1 MGSTATRVWLL
12 RLGAYWFG
20 LAILWGALTTV
31 VIPTLVGARVPPEI
45 KGSAVAL
52 VAAVQALVAIAVQPL
67 SGALSDRFT
76 TRWGRRR
83 PWMVGGVTLQVIA
96 VVALAVVP
104 GYWPIVLLMIGVEL
118 ASNLAQGPY
127 QALLPDL
134 VPAGRRGPASGVLGG
149 AQLGGQILGAAL
161 AGVAVATGA
170 TQLAV
175 IVAAAT
181 VGLGMIVTV
190 RGIREPR
197 SEEREPAPLTLR
209 AWGTAARQA
218 MGGVWGRDLLARR
231 DFIWLLASRLAVLM
245 AAGTLQPFILFYL
258 SDSIGL
264 GRDAGPA
271 VAPVAAI
278 VAFSALLAAIPGG
291 AATAR
296 WGRVRV
302 VSISCGIGAL
312 GATLFA
318 VAPSYLALFPIAI
331 PFGVALGSFLSA
343 DWALMVDVV
352 PSQQAGRYLGLSNTV
367 TAGAAL
373 LGVAFAGPLAD
384 LVNGLRP
391 GLGYRA
397 IFVLAAV
404 EFGVGAWA
412 VTHVPEPGATGVLP
426 GEVAHE
432 G

>member
-1 MGSTATRVWLL
+1 MGSIGTRTWLL
-12 RLGAYWFG
+12 KLGAYWLG

-83 PWMVGGVTLQVIA
+83 PWMVGGVALQVVA
-96 VVALAVVP
+96 VAALAVVP
-104 GYWPIVLLMIGVEL
+104 GYWPILLLMIGVEL
-118 ASNLAQGPY
+118 ASNVAQGPY

-161 AGVAVATGA
+161 AGGAVAAGA
-170 TQLAV
+170 TQLA
-175 IVAAAT
+175 IVLAAAT
-181 VGLGMIVTV
+181 VGLGMIITV
-190 RGIREPR
+190 RGIREPP
-197 SEEREPAPLTLR
+197 SNDREPAPLTAR
-209 AWGTAARQA
+209 AWGAAARQA

-231 DFIWLLASRLAVLM
+231 DFIWLLASRLFVLM
-245 AAGTLQPFILFYL
+245 ATGTLQPFILFYL

-264 GRDAGPA
+264 GQNAGPA
-271 VAPVAAI
+271 VAPVAAT
-278 VAFSALLAAIPGG
+278 VAFAALLSAIPGG

-302 VSISCGIGAL
+302 VSVSCGIGAL
-312 GATLFA
+312 GAILFA
-318 VAPSYLALFPIAI
+318 FAPGYPALFPIAI

-352 PSQQAGRYLGLSNTV
+352 PRQEAGRYLGLSNTV

-384 LVNGLRP
+384 FVNGLRP

-397 IFVLAAV
+397 IFALAAI
-404 EFGVGAWA
+404 EFGLGAWA
-412 VTHVPEPGATGVLP
+412 VMRVPEPGKGAALP
-426 GEVAHE
+426 RKAAAEQ
-432 G
+432 